1 LVLLAKM
8 RERDDI
14 VVAIGERLKKLVSTV
29 VEGSLI

>member
-1 LVLLAKM
+1 M

-14 VVAIGERLKKLVSTV
+14 VVAIGEGLKKLVSTV